1 MSQKQEPAAPLP
13 VEALYRF
20 CDAAALGFETSD
32 RLAEFDGP
40 ADGMHGQERALRAI
54 EMGVRMS
61 HDGYNLFVLGPR
73 GTGMQEAVRAYL
85 EKLAGG
91 EPTPS
96 DWVYA
101 NNFNDPERPIA
112 LRLSPGG
119 GRRLRD
125 GMRAVIEALRASL
138 PDVFASDDYK
148 RRRKA
153 VEARHDQHQ
162 QEAFQAIARRAE
174 EGGLGLVESRSGEI
188 GVAPVQDGQIMDS
201 QDFAAL
207 PEEERERLQKL
218 IGEIEDALEHIFEEL
233 PRWNLER
240 KEEVRKLNEEFT
252 DYVVG
257 QSLDALRRHFAE
269 DTAVLEWLDHAHDDI
284 VDHLHLFAPDTQ
296 ETGGDGPLAFL
307 LAGPAAEDDAAFAR
321 YSVNLFVDNAERS
334 GAPVILESNPTLA
347 NLCGRVE
354 YRTRMNSMTTDFTL
368 IRAGSLQR
376 ANGGYLLIDA
386 LRLLSEPLAWESLK
400 RALEARKA
408 NIETWADYAQFGAPL
423 TALVP
428 QAIDLNLKVVLFGED
443 YLFYGLHA
451 QEPDFPDLFKVQVE
465 FSDRVRRDTAA
476 ERKLAL
482 ALAGRARRDGLKPLT
497 AGGLARVIEQ
507 SSRMVSDAERLSIQ
521 MDDLADLLRE
531 ADFHAREAGSPAVG
545 PGEVEQ
551 ALAARR
557 DRACRLNETM
567 REQITRETKVVETDG
582 MRVGQVNA
590 LGVYT
595 LPTLRFAL
603 PSRVT
608 VRVRP
613 GSGDVMDIDRQVGLT
628 GRIHNKGLEIVTS
641 FLKARLGETR
651 KLGFHATLVF
661 EQRYG
666 RSDGDSA
673 SLTELC
679 ALLSALADVPLHQ
692 GLAATGSINQFGEVQ
707 AVGGVNEK
715 IEGFFDLCAERGL
728 TGNQGVL
735 IPAANVKNLMLRP
748 DVVAGVE
755 AGRFR
760 IFAVSTVDQ
769 GLELLS
775 GMPPGERDR
784 HGVYPKDSVF
794 RRVEDRLNAFQAV
807 GRNDA
812 PAKKRWLF

>member
-1 MSQKQEPAAPLP
+1 MSHEREPLAPLP
-13 VEALYRF
+13 AEALYRF
-20 CDAAALGFETSD
+20 CDAEALGFETSD

-40 ADGMHGQERALRAI
+40 AEGMFGQERALRAI

-73 GTGMQEAVRAYL
+73 GTGMQETVRGYL

-91 EPTPS
+91 EPVPS
-96 DWVYA
+96 DWVYL
-101 NNFNDPERPIA
+101 NNFDDPERPLA
-112 LRLSPGG
+112 LRLAPGG

-125 GMRAVIEALRASL
+125 GMKAVIEALRASL
-138 PDVFASDDYK
+138 PDVFSSDDYK

-153 VEARHDQHQ
+153 VEERHDRHQ
-162 QEAFQAIARRAE
+162 QEAFQAIAKRAE
-174 EGGLGLVESRSGEI
+174 EGGLGLVESRGGEI
-188 GVAPVQDGQIMDS
+188 GVAPVQDGQIMDREE
-201 QDFAAL
+201 FAAL
-207 PEEERERLQKL
+207 PEEERERLQALMRK
-218 IGEIEDALEHIFEEL
+218 IEDSLEHILEEL

-257 QSLDALRRHFAE
+257 QSLGALRRHFE
-269 DTAVLEWLDHAHDDI
+269 DDAAVLDWLARAHDDI
-284 VDHLHLFAPDTQ
+284 VDHLHLFAPDAQ
-296 ETGGDGPLAFL
+296 GSGGDNPLAL
-307 LAGPAAEDDAAFAR
+307 LMGGPPAEDDAAFAR
-321 YSVNLFVDNAERS
+321 YAVNVFVDNAEAE
-334 GAPVILESNPTLA
+334 GAPVILEPNPTLA
-347 NLCGRVE
+347 NLCGRIE
-354 YRTRMNSMTTDFTL
+354 YRTRMNSMSTDFTL
-368 IRAGSLQR
+368 IRPGSLQR

-408 NIETWADYAQFGAPL
+408 HIETWADYAQFGPPL

-428 QAIDLNLKVVLFGED
+428 QAVDLNIKVVLFGED
-443 YLFYGLHA
+443 RLFYGLHA
-451 QEPDFPDLFKVQVE
+451 QEPDFPDLFKVQAE
-465 FSDRVRRDTAA
+465 FSDRIPRDTAA

-482 ALAGRARRDGLKPLT
+482 VLAGRARRDGLKPFT
-497 AGGLARVIEQ
+497 APGMARVIEQ
-507 SSRMVSDAERLSIQ
+507 ASRRASDAERLSIQ
-521 MDDLADLLRE
+521 IDDLADILRE
-531 ADFHAREAGSPAVG
+531 AEFCAREAGQSAVG
-545 PGEVEQ
+545 AAQVEE
-551 ALAARR
+551 ALAGRR
-557 DRACRLNETM
+557 ERASRLQEAM
-567 REQITRETKVVETDG
+567 REQITRETRVVETEG

-628 GRIHNKGLEIVTS
+628 GRIHNKGLEILTS
-641 FLKARLGETR
+641 VLKARLGQTR
-651 KLGFHATLVF
+651 RLGFHATLVF

-679 ALLSALADVPLHQ
+679 ALLSALGDFPLNQ
-692 GLAATGSINQFGEVQ
+692 ELAATGSINQFGEVQ

-728 TGNQGVL
+728 TGGQGVL

-748 DVVAGVE
+748 DVVDCVK

-760 IFAVSTVDQ
+760 VFSVSTVDE

-775 GMPPGERDR
+775 GMAAGRRDR
-784 HGVYPKDSVF
+784 HGVYPKNTVY
-794 RRVEDRLNAFQAV
+794 RCVEDRLDAFQAL
-807 GRNDA
+807 GRNEA
-812 PAKKRWLF
+812 RRKKRWLF

>member
-1 MSQKQEPAAPLP
+1 MSQKQEPVAPLP

-20 CDAAALGFETSD
+20 CDAASLGFETSD
-32 RLAEFDGP
+32 ALAEFDAP
-40 ADGMHGQERALRAI
+40 ADGLYGQERALRAI
-54 EMGVRMS
+54 DMGVRMS

-73 GTGMQEAVRAYL
+73 GTGMQEAVRFYL
-85 EKLAGG
+85 ENLAGA
-91 EPTPS
+91 EPAPS
-96 DWVYA
+96 DWVYL
-101 NNFNDPERPIA
+101 NNFDDPERPLA
-112 LRLSPGG
+112 LRLPPGG

-138 PDVFASDDYK
+138 PDVFASDDYR

-162 QEAFQAIARRAE
+162 QEALQAIAKRAE

-188 GVAPVQDGQIMDS
+188 GVAPVTDGQIMDS
-201 QDFAAL
+201 QEFAAL

-218 IGEIEDALEHIFEEL
+218 MREIEDALEHIFEEL

-240 KEEVRKLNEEFT
+240 REEVRKLNEEFT
-252 DYVVG
+252 DYVV
-257 QSLDALRRHFAE
+257 QESLDALRRHFSDDPAL
-269 DTAVLEWLDHAHDDI
+269 LEWLRRAHDDI
-284 VDHLHLFAPDTQ
+284 VDHLYLFAPDAR
-296 ETGGDGPLAFL
+296 ESGGDNPLAFL
-307 LAGPAAEDDAAFAR
+307 LAGADTEDDAAFAR
-321 YSVNLFVDNAERS
+321 YAVNVFVDNAETQ
-334 GAPVILESNPTLA
+334 GAPVILEPNPTLA
-347 NLCGRVE
+347 NLCGRIE

-368 IRAGSLQR
+368 IRPGSLQR

-386 LRLLSEPLAWESLK
+386 MRLLSEPLAWESLK

-428 QAIDLNLKVVLFGED
+428 EPIDLNIKVVLFGED
-443 YLFYGLHA
+443 RLFYALHA
-451 QEPDFPDLFKVQVE
+451 QEPDFPDLFKVQAE
-465 FSDRVRRDTAA
+465 FSDRIPRDTAA

-482 ALAGRARRDGLKPLT
+482 VLAGRARQDGLKAFT
-497 AGGLARVIEQ
+497 AAGLARVIEHA
-507 SSRMVSDAERLSIQ
+507 SRTASDAERLSILI
-521 MDDLADLLRE
+521 DDLADVLRE
-531 ADFHAREAGSPAVG
+531 ADFCARDAGTPAVG
-545 PGEVEQ
+545 AKEVEQ
-551 ALAARR
+551 ALEARHER
-557 DRACRLNETM
+557 TSRLQETM
-567 REQITRETKVVETDG
+567 REQITRETRVVETDG

-595 LPTLRFAL
+595 LPTFRFAL

-628 GRIHNKGLEIVTS
+628 GSIHNKGLEIVTS
-641 FLKARLGETR
+641 FLKARLGQAR
-651 KLGFHATLVF
+651 RLGFHATLVF

-679 ALLSALADVPLHQ
+679 ALLSALADVPLNQ

-728 TGNQGVL
+728 
-735 IPAANVKNLMLRP
+735 
-748 DVVAGVE
+748 
-755 AGRFR
+755 
-760 IFAVSTVDQ
+760 
-769 GLELLS
+769 
-775 GMPPGERDR
+775 
-784 HGVYPKDSVF
+784 
-794 RRVEDRLNAFQAV
+794 
-807 GRNDA
+807 
-812 PAKKRWLF
+812 